1 VIGVKEKGD
10 RFAYGELSSATELR
24 LDHDVTILP
33 PKKFF
38 LPQIED
44 LVHFSTSTGFESV
57 IDETSF
63 ILLGVHPYDV
73 FAIAQLDLLFGKDN
87 PDVHYM
93 TRREQATII
102 ACDVET
108 PSANIFAGHMGTA
121 MVDSGY
127 DILLTKINDYYL
139 ADIATEKGEAA
150 AEQLTKAPNATEAD
164 TRARDDVWKRNTLAL
179 RQHELQPAVGYL
191 PHLLADAY
199 THPVWEERA
208 KNCFSCG
215 SCNVVCPTCYCFD
228 VQDDFKWDMKSGRRY
243 RIWDGCMLSE
253 FAVVAGNHNFRPDK
267 AERFRHRYY
276 RKGKYIP
283 DTIGQTGCV
292 GCGRCVTACVA
303 NIANPVEVYNR
314 LVEGS

>member
-1 VIGVKEKGD
+1 VIGVRERSD
-10 RFAYGELSSATELR
+10 RFAYGELSSSSELR

-38 LPQIED
+38 LPPVED
-44 LVHFSTSTGFESV
+44 LVRFSKRDGFESV
-57 IDETSF
+57 VDETPF
-63 ILLGVHPYDV
+63 VLLGVHPYDV
-73 FAIAQLDLLFGKDN
+73 FAISQLDTLFSNDN
-87 PDVHYM
+87 RDVHYM
-93 TRREQATII
+93 TRRERATII

-108 PSANIFAGHMGTA
+108 PSGDVFAGHMGTA
-121 MVDSGY
+121 VIETGF
-127 DILLTKINDYYL
+127 DILLTKTGESYL
-139 ADIATEKGEAA
+139 VEIATEKGEAA
-150 AEQLTKAPNATEAD
+150 AERIMNAPNATDAD
-164 TRARDDVWKRNTLAL
+164 IQAREDVWKRNALAL
-179 RQHELQPAVGYL
+179 RQYELRPAVGYL
-191 PHLLADAY
+191 PHLLAEAY

-208 KNCFSCG
+208 RNCFSCG
-215 SCNVVCPTCYCFD
+215 SCNLVCPTCYCFD
-228 VQDDFKWDMKSGRRY
+228 VQDDFNWDMESARRY

-253 FAVVAGNHNFRPDK
+253 FALVAGDHNFRPDK

-283 DTIGQTGCV
+283 DKIGQTGCV